1 MKTRDFTLYAT
12 ILMMGAGLT
21 AAGQPARG
29 ERSGNHE
36 NNNRSEIK
44 AETNLSSEGQRKA
57 KYSGDAS
64 ERSRTSYQ
72 LQVNDNLKA
81 RDNSPAPGKQN
92 AGPDKRK
99 GTGKE
104 IHPSNGYRDSEN
116 RSSTR
121 NTRYSETDRRTGKN
135 EYTDSRVE
143 KGNRKG
149 YVDNRAHREI
159 PAVNHRDHNYNV
171 WGNGKY
177 SRHEWEHRKYS
188 WDDRHWN
195 FSNYYR
201 KGHIP
206 WYFRNNSNYWYY
218 PGYGHILRG
227 FRTNPVV
234 FYAGRIPFYFEDGFF
249 FRYHRGIGYV
259 WVEDPLDIWFT
270 DLPRGVEK
278 VRIGGRMYFRFGNAY
293 FESGP
298 RGFRLALLPDRY
310 YKPWDHRGIGLE
322 ITARF

>member
-1 MKTRDFTLYAT
+1 MKTRNFTLYVT
-12 ILMMGAGLT
+12 ILMMGAGIT

-29 ERSGNHE
+29 ERSGNHD
-36 NNNRSEIK
+36 NNNRKEVKSES
-44 AETNLSSEGQRKA
+44 NHSLDGQRKIR
-57 KYSGDAS
+57 YNGDAS

-81 RDNSPAPGKQN
+81 RDNSPAKEKQKADPGK
-92 AGPDKRK
+92 RTE
-99 GTGKE
+99 TGKA
-104 IHPSNGYRDSEN
+104 ITPSNGYRDREN
-116 RSSTR
+116 HKATR
-121 NTRYSETDRRTGKN
+121 NTRNSEPDRRMAGR
-135 EYTDSRVE
+135 EYAGSHFE

-149 YVDNRAHREI
+149 YVDNRAHRES
-159 PAVNHRDHNYNV
+159 PAVNRWDIHNGRD
-171 WGNGKY
+171 GKKY

-234 FYAGRIPFYFEDGFF
+234 FYAGRTPFYFEDGFF
-249 FRYHRGIGYV
+249 FRYHRGIGFV
-259 WVEDPLDIWFT
+259 WVEDPMDIWFT
-270 DLPRGVEK
+270 DLPRGAVK
-278 VRIGGRMYFRFGNAY
+278 VRIGGRVYFRIGNAY
-293 FESGP
+293 FVTGP
-298 RGFRLALLPDRY
+298 LGFRMEILPDRY

>member
-1 MKTRDFTLYAT
+1 MKTRNFALYVT
-12 ILMMGAGLT
+12 ILVMGAGLT

-36 NNNRSEIK
+36 NNNRKETK
-44 AETNLSSEGQRKA
+44 AENHPSMDGQRKIR
-57 KYSGDAS
+57 YNGDAP

-72 LQVNDNLKA
+72 LQVKDNLKA
-81 RDNSPAPGKQN
+81 RDNSYAQGKQN
-92 AGPDKRK
+92 TSPDKRK
-99 GTGKE
+99 ETGKA
-104 IHPSNGYRDSEN
+104 IHPSNRNNEREN
-116 RSSTR
+116 LNATR
-121 NTRYSETDRRTGKN
+121 NREVNRRPGRSEYAGSHNDI
-135 EYTDSRVE
+135 
-143 KGNRKG
+143 GNRKG
-149 YVDNRAHREI
+149 YAENRTHREN
-159 PAVNHRDHNYNV
+159 PAVNHIDRNHNG
-171 WGNGKY
+171 WGNGNY

-227 FRTNPVV
+227 FGTNPVV
-234 FYAGRIPFYFEDGFF
+234 FYAGRTPFYFEDGFF

-259 WVEDPLDIWFT
+259 WVEDPLNIWFT
-270 DLPRGVEK
+270 DLPRGAVK
-278 VRIGGRMYFRFGNAY
+278 VRIGGRMYFRLGNAY
-293 FESGP
+293 FETGP
-298 RGFRLALLPDRY
+298 RGFRLAILPDRY
-310 YKPWDHRGIGLE
+310 YRPWDHRGFGLE